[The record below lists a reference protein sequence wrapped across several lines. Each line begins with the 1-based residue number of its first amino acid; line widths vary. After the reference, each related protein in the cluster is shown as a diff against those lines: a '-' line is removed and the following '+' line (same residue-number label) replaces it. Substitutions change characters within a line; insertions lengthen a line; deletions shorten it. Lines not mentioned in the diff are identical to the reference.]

1 MILDTSAFIVGFDPL
16 SFSLDQVTV
25 PKVKEEIKANSMTL
39 VRFKTAVEN
48 GRLKVEAPAEEFLN
62 KVKTSATT
70 VGDSFF
76 LSETDLQIL
85 ALALELKAAGF
96 SPQIVTE
103 DYSIQNVA
111 TKMGIEFAA
120 LATFGIRRLL
130 EWVRYC
136 PACHREYDANYGA
149 TKCIIC
155 GTELKRKP
163 RKTAKSLKN
172 KN

>member
-85 ALALELKAAGF
+85 ALALE
-96 SPQIVTE
+96 T
-103 DYSIQNVA
+103 
-111 TKMGIEFAA
+111 
-120 LATFGIRRLL
+120 
-130 EWVRYC
+130 
-136 PACHREYDANYGA
+136 
-149 TKCIIC
+149 
-155 GTELKRKP
+155 
-163 RKTAKSLKN
+163 
-172 KN
+172 